1 MKTHRMIYLT
11 LALIAVARIVN
22 ALGMADLGLSVNI
35 PNTYCSFQFN
45 AVYTII
51 VTNAGPAAATGV
63 VVSNQIPANT
73 TFVSATTG
81 GSPVNGVLLVNV
93 GTLASGATNS
103 FQVVLQPNLE
113 FPILSSGQ
121 PIASLTN
128 RFQVSA
134 NETDPVT
141 NNNSAITVVSIYDAY
156 PGTPLAWVN
165 PGGTTVITSSI
176 LFSGAPRPL
185 HVGEPSGA
193 TNAQPGDIVVLID
206 PNGGTNINNWAAV
219 ARFFNPGDPT
229 GTNNMGATNSQ
240 AFFASDFGASGFT
253 NFHLLPEVSFV
264 SEATAFT
271 NNDGVITITAEYVE
285 FGPTDGIYG
294 GQEDFNIMQINVA
307 LGIAHANNQAV
318 VSWSPAVAGWTLQTN
333 NNLSHGTWTDYEGSY
348 GNNAVTNSSA
358 NGNLFFRLIHL

>member
-240 AFFASDFGASGFT
+240 AFFASDLGGSGFT
-253 NFHLLPEVSFV
+253 NFHLLPEVAYLP
-264 SEATAFT
+264 EGTATT
-271 NNDGVITITAEYVE
+271 NNGIITITAEYTE
-285 FGPTDGIYG
+285 FGPADGIYS
-294 GQEDFNIMQINVA
+294 GQLDINLININVA
-307 LGIAHANNQAV
+307 LAITQTSNQAI
-318 VSWSPAVAGWTLQTN
+318 VSWSPAVSGWTLQTN
-333 NNLSHGTWTDYEGSY
+333 SNLSSGTWNDYEGDGY
-348 GNNAVTNSSA
+348 GNNTVTNSSA